1 MNQKTKNNT
10 FNNLFELG
18 LKQGIEIGLELG
30 VQHGIEVCRIEVIK
44 TMFDNHESVEKI
56 SKYTN
61 LSVSEVKKIK

>member
-1 MNQKTKNNT
+1 MNQKTKTNA

-30 VQHGIEVCRIEVIK
+30 VQHGMDVCKIEVVK
-44 TMFDNHESVEKI
+44 TMFDNHERVEKL

-61 LSVSEVKKIK
+61 LSIPEVKK